1 MWAVNA
7 LLPPDTQTHESK
19 PRRKAHSYYLLRPLQ
34 YYKDI
39 LYVLWLSCL
48 PGEKER
54 DALREGALYSRMQRR
69 SFNQMEILKH
79 THIQYACTHSS
90 TMGTYTTNTD
100 LLKVHDAAWLLLIR
114 HVFYAKA
121 LYDDA
126 APSACTETRWLRRYN
141 YDWGSRDRERRCRTH
156 GDTDLL
162 ISRKRKL
169 MGWLWRTGCTCCCID
184 FSSLQYA

>member
-1 MWAVNA
+1 MRFC
-7 LLPPDTQTHESK
+7 LLIHRHESK

-54 DALREGALYSRMQRR
+54 DALREGALYSRMQR
-69 SFNQMEILKH
+69 SFNQMEIPKH
-79 THIQYACTHSS
+79 TH
-90 TMGTYTTNTD
+90 TYNMHVLTAAPWVRITNTD

-126 APSACTETRWLRRYN
+126 APSAYTETRWLRRYN

-156 GDTDLL
+156 GGDTDLL

-169 MGWLWRTGCTCCCID
+169 MGWRWRTLAVRVAVLI
-184 FSSLQYA
+184 S